1 MATSIYW
8 SDYPILKNYALL
20 GGGDGTSLSGTTSI
34 SNGVYGFGGS
44 IYPGFTGTPDFD
56 NVQEALNQLNTL
68 KTDING
74 ISGIPVYNSLPVTII
89 STITFTP
96 GKYTLT
102 TETIT
107 EKYLVFD
114 AQNNADAQFFIII
127 PGGTVFYNVPSI
139 TLINQASKCNIFW
152 SSSSISFVW
161 NTQTLTTTPDIP
173 GIFIGSSISF
183 YSQVN
188 PNPNINIK
196 GHIYSTGTIAFNSGP
211 NTIDGLCVTVC
222 YAKNTLILTEKGYIP
237 IQNIK
242 VGDKIITKGKIHQN
256 TYIEREPIKLDE
268 VIWISKFKVN
278 NMNSESRPICIKK
291 HALGLNS
298 LFKDLYVS
306 PNHSILINGKM
317 RPARFLVNG
326 ETVYQDTECDEIT
339 YYHLEC
345 KEHVAIV
352 ANGVLAESY
361 LDCDNRY
368 VFEKTERLVNDNTL
382 LVQ

>member
-1 MATSIYW
+1 MATSIDWNNYQT
-8 SDYPILKNYALL
+8 LKTYALL
-20 GGGDGTSLSGTTSI
+20 GAGSGTSTGTTTI
-34 SNGVYGFGGS
+34 SNGFYGFSGS
-44 IYPGFTGTPDFD
+44 ITGDFTGTPGG
-56 NVQEALNQLNTL
+56 NVSTALDELDTL
-68 KTDING
+68 IGVINN
-74 ISGIPVYNSLPVTII
+74 ITPNLDLPNPINN
-89 STITFTP
+89 TITFTP
-96 GKYTLT
+96 GKYKSNVQQS
-102 TETIT
+102 ISDV
-107 EKYLVFD
+107 KLVFD
-114 AQNNADAQFFIII
+114 ADGKPDAQFIIQI
-127 PGGTVFYNVPSI
+127 TGNISFNNVKSI
-139 TLINQASKCNIFW
+139 TLINQASNCNIFW
-152 SSSSISFVW
+152 SSNSISFFW
-161 NTQTLTTTPDIP
+161 ATITPPDIP

-183 YSQVN
+183 LSQVN
-188 PNPNINIK
+188 LNINIK
-196 GHIYSTGTIAFNSGP
+196 GHIYSTGTISFNSGP
-211 NTIDGLCVTVC
+211 NTINGLCVTVC
-222 YAKNTLILTEKGYIP
+222 YAENTLILTEKGYMP

-361 LDCDNRY
+361 LDCNNRY

>member
-1 MATSIYW
+1 MATGIDW
-8 SDYPILKNYALL
+8 NTYPILKTYALL
-20 GGGDGTSLSGTTSI
+20 GAGSGTSLLGSTSI
-34 SNGVYGFGGS
+34 SNVFYGFGGS
-44 IYPGFTGTPDFD
+44 ISSNFTGDLN
-56 NVQEALNQLNTL
+56 NVNVPTALNQLNTL
-68 KTDING
+68 IDDINNITG
-74 ISGIPVYNSLPVTII
+74 IHLYTSLPAVIDN
-89 STITFTP
+89 TITFTP
-96 GKYTLT
+96 GKYK
-102 TETIT
+102 IT
-107 EKYLVFD
+107 GSQSISNVNLVFD
-114 AQNNADAQFFIII
+114 AEDDPNKQFFIQII
-127 PGGTVFYNVPSI
+127 GDISFSNVPSI
-139 TLINQASKCNIFW
+139 TLINQASNCNIFW
-152 SSSSISFVW
+152 SSNSISFFW
-161 NTQTLTTTPDIP
+161 NTLTPTPDIP

-183 YSQVN
+183 LSQL
-188 PNPNINIK
+188 NPNINIK
-196 GHIYSTGTIAFNSGP
+196 GHIYSTGTITFNSAP

-222 YAKNTLILTEKGYIP
+222 YAENTLILTEKGYMP

-361 LDCDNRY
+361 LDCNNRY